1 MFLFPRSSPL
11 KRIALFL
18 ALFLTLA
25 ACGGGGA
32 TVASVNGF
40 DIGLDDV
47 EALAPNT
54 GGAIP
59 TDQFI
64 ALLSNLI
71 IHRAVVD
78 YSESE
83 LSITASDEA
92 IQQRIDELTL
102 QFGGTDE
109 GVEERL
115 AEQNATLELVRVVAW
130 QQVVQEQLMEVF
142 QAEASPSE
150 EELQT
155 LYDQNQQSLSN
166 VCASHILFLT
176 EAAPDAS
183 EDEIERIDVAALT
196 NAEAALERAEEGE
209 DFASLAMELSEGPS
223 APDGGDLGCSAPSA
237 YVPEFANATLQA
249 DIGEPFGPV
258 KTQFGYHVIL
268 VSERDVPELAD
279 VEEQLVAQFAA
290 TSAQED
296 LRAFLIEAINV
307 ADVTVDE
314 EYGAWVEGQPGQP
327 SQLLPPPS

>member
-1 MFLFPRSSPL
+1 M

-18 ALFLTLA
+18 VLVLTLA
-25 ACGGGGA
+25 ACGGSA
-32 TVASVNGF
+32 VVASVNGF

-59 TDQFI
+59 TEQFN

-83 LSITASDEA
+83 LSVVASDDA
-92 IQQRIDELTL
+92 IQERVDQLTL
-102 QFGGTDE
+102 QFGGSDE

-115 AEQNATLELVRVVAW
+115 AEQNATLELVRIVAW
-130 QQVVQEQLMEVF
+130 QQVIQEQLVQLF
-142 QAEASPSE
+142 QAEAAPTE
-150 EELQT
+150 EDLQT

-166 VCASHILFLT
+166 VCARHILFLT
-176 EAAPDAS
+176 EAPPDAS
-183 EDEIERIDVAALT
+183 EDEVERIDADALAG
-196 NAEAALERAEEGE
+196 AEAALERAETGE
-209 DFASLAMELSEGPS
+209 DFAELAIELSEGPS
-223 APDGGDLGCSAPSA
+223 GPDGGDLGCAAPA
-237 YVPEFANATLQA
+237 DYVPEFANATLVA
-249 DIGEPFGPV
+249 EIGEPYGPV
-258 KTQFGYHVIL
+258 KTQYGYHIVL

-279 VEEQLVAQFAA
+279 VEDQLVAQFAA
-290 TSAQED
+290 TNAQEQ
-296 LRAFLIEAINV
+296 LRSFLIEAINT

-327 SQLLPPPS
+327 NQLLPPPS